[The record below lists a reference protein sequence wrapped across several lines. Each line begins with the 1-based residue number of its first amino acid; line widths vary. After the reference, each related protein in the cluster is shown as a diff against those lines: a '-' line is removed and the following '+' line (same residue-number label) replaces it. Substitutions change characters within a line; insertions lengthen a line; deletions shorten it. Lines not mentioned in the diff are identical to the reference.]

1 MRQQTLAQ
9 RAWERLVSL
18 MRQQG
23 WNLARGSARH
33 FDAPGPGGLVF
44 QVYAGMDSVDGG
56 VVMIPALAIA
66 NAEVD
71 SILGTFKNLP
81 GSSATVYGSGLSDV
95 LFQGGLRVSPYE
107 RWFIADGEAIEPVL
121 ATLCSDV
128 NEYGMPFFRRFRGLE
143 DVIAQLEAKPR
154 DRLANEILAVAY
166 AVIGRRDEAL
176 STLAQYEDAAVRQPP
191 VIAAQSG
198 AFARAFRNHFHGELI
213 TRVS

>member
-1 MRQQTLAQ
+1 MRQQTLAE

-18 MRQQG
+18 MVQQG

-44 QVYAGMDSVDGG
+44 QVHPGMDSIDGG

-71 SILGTFKNLP
+71 RLVGAFKDLP
-81 GSSATVYGSGLSDV
+81 DSSAAMYGSDLSDV
-95 LFQGGLRVSPYE
+95 LSQRGLRVSPYE
-107 RWFIADGEAIEPVL
+107 RWFIAAGEAIEPVL
-121 ATLCSDV
+121 TLLCSDV
-128 NEYGMPFFRRFRGLE
+128 NEYGMPFFHRFGGLE

-154 DRLANEILAVAY
+154 GKSANEILAMAC

-176 STLAQYEDAAVRQPP
+176 SVLAQYEDAAARQPP
-191 VIAAQSG
+191 VIAAQSR
-198 AFARAFRNHFHGELI
+198 AFARAFRDHF
-213 TRVS
+213 SW